1 MNSTLKQLLAQR
13 EALEIEAEAI
23 VAELTSPGPNSEP
36 PIGIKDPLV
45 DNEGFPRGD
54 VDIYNARRKRARLS
68 TINVDHKEIMR
79 RIEAELQSIHASPLP
94 ASSAP
99 SGQREKLT
107 PATATADRLSPMAR
121 IDEILEGSPADMA
134 GLKNG
139 DMLLQFGTVNSR
151 TPDFL
156 GAIPR
161 VLRDRMGESL
171 IVLVERP
178 GIPETPLSLTLT
190 PKVWSGRGLLGCHL
204 SPLS

>member
-13 EALEIEAEAI
+13 EALEIEADAI
-23 VAELTSPGPNSEP
+23 VAELTSPGPNGEP
-36 PIGIKDPLV
+36 PIGIKDLLI
-45 DNEGFPRGD
+45 DKEGFPRGD
-54 VDIYNARRKRARLS
+54 IDIYNARRKRARLS
-68 TINVDHKEIMR
+68 TINLDHKEVMR
-79 RIEAELQSIHASPLP
+79 RIENELQSIHASPLP

-99 SGQREKLT
+99 SGQREKHLAVVSLT
-107 PATATADRLSPMAR
+107 DRLAPMAR
-121 IDEILEGSPADMA
+121 IDEILEGSPADVA

-139 DMLLQFGTVNSR
+139 DLLLQFGAVSSR

-161 VLRDRMGESL
+161 ALRDSMGESL
-171 IVLVERP
+171 AVVVDRP
-178 GIPETPLSLTLT
+178 GNPETPVSLSLT